1 MAAVEL
7 KQFKRTV
14 TVVTV
19 VSVPHAMT
27 VVSELLAITLASV
40 VATAYAVKKL
50 LTIAIILY

>member
-7 KQFKRTV
+7 KQFKRT
-14 TVVTV
+14 VTV